1 MKKFQILVLFLCVLV
16 VLHSWIQAETNKN
29 EDDLK
34 KQIRE
39 LKNQVEM
46 LKKRIK
52 TLEKQLQ
59 SLAHW
64 SIAIPKTFTRL
75 QKIPEGWKEYEYNGM
90 KYYIIPIQTD
100 SKKTNL
106 KNK

>member
-1 MKKFQILVLFLCVLV
+1 MKKLQILTLFLCVLV
-16 VLHSWIQAETNKN
+16 VSQSWIQAETNKD
-29 EDDLK
+29 EDSLK
-34 KQIRE
+34 KQIKE

-46 LKKRIK
+46 LKKRII

-59 SLAHW
+59 AISHR
-64 SIAIPKTFTRL
+64 SVTIPKSFPKL
-75 QKIPEGWKEYEYNGM
+75 QKIPEGWKEYEFNGM

-106 KNK
+106 KKK